1 MAKDPLFYRNTILIW
16 IATILVLGI
25 VFLMPAR
32 LMPITFFLLMVV
44 MYLTWTI
51 YFSIHP
57 WRLATFRRM
66 ASSESWPGIE
76 RVWYKGSDGI
86 DLCGYYI
93 SGSNRR
99 SIILLHGLGSSGME
113 MHPHGKI
120 LNEAGY
126 SIFMTDL
133 RAHGASGGRTV
144 NGVRE
149 VQDLKGVLEFLKQ
162 RSELGGESVGILGIS
177 FGALVGLRSAATY
190 PEIRALVLE
199 SMGPAALEDHGGKPD
214 SLIRWLNYPLNWFIY
229 GATNF
234 FGNTPGSSGVIE
246 LLKGL
251 RGVPV
256 FFISAGRG
264 KEQYFMRRFYQAARN
279 PKQLWEAA
287 RSMHGITL
295 AVERENYQA
304 KVTRFFD
311 RALLP
316 HDHDDG
322 TSATNIPLSL

>member
-1 MAKDPLFYRNTILIW
+1 
-16 IATILVLGI
+16 
-25 VFLMPAR
+25 
-32 LMPITFFLLMVV
+32 
-44 MYLTWTI
+44 
-51 YFSIHP
+51 
-57 WRLATFRRM
+57 M

-126 SIFMTDL
+126 SIFMTDF